1 MLDLDLDLEA
11 DLGVDTVKQAEM
23 FAAIREIYSIPR
35 DENRKL
41 RDYPTLAHVIRFVY
55 ESRPD
60 LAATVATARAIVEP
74 PATTPAIVEA
84 PATPAPSASSQLAS
98 DDAIKEK
105 VLEIV
110 AEKTG
115 YPKDML
121 DLDLDLEADLGV
133 DTVKQ
138 AEMFA
143 SVRAAYN
150 IPREENLK
158 LRDFP
163 TLAHVIQ
170 FARDKQNSGATT
182 AVSVPAAATTSA
194 TATTVTRPRPP
205 LATFDAANRIPRR
218 VPVPVLRP
226 PLTICKPT
234 GVTLGPG
241 SRVVVMPDQAGVAN
255 VLTQQLQTLGV
266 EALVVDAALDAY
278 VLTERLKKWLSA
290 GPIQGVY
297 WLPALDNEG
306 DLRHMEPA
314 GWHEA
319 LRVRVKSLYTTMRAL
334 YEQVA
339 KPGTFLVSATQL
351 GGQHGYDDAGAVAP
365 MGGAVVGFT
374 KTYKREHTE
383 VHVKAVDFEAGR
395 SASKVAVTLLE
406 ETLRDPGAVEVG
418 YKNGLRWAVGLQEQ
432 SFTESKHG
440 MTLDQDSVFLITGAA
455 GSIVSAITADLAA
468 ASGGTFYLLDL
479 VPAPDP
485 NNPDLARFVSD
496 KDGLKRDLF
505 ERIKARGERATPA
518 LVEKELAA
526 LERAQA
532 AQSAIDAVRAAGGTP
547 YYFSVNLTDAD
558 GVAKV
563 IEQVRQR
570 SGRIDVLL
578 HAAGIERS
586 HFLPDKDQQEFD
598 LVFDVKSDGWFNLL
612 HAIGGMPLG
621 ATVAFSSIAGRFG
634 NASQTDYSS
643 ANDLLCKI
651 TSSFRTMRPTT
662 RGIVIDW
669 TAWGGIGM
677 ATRGSIPKMM
687 ELAGIDMLPP
697 EAGIPMIRREL
708 TVGETGGEVVVAKRL
723 GIMLNEW
730 DETGGL
736 DTQALAALLGKQIPA
751 QGPMVGTITGMTLS
765 GGLTMETTLDPAAQA
780 FLYDHRIDG
789 TPVLPGVMGIE
800 AFAEAALCVHPGWHI
815 EAIEEVN
822 FLAPFKFYR
831 DEPRTVIIQA
841 LFYPQ
846 GDNLRAECRLI
857 GRRTLPN
864 QSQPQETV
872 HFTARVRVTKQPP
885 QASAGL
891 PIKLTSEGIVDAAQ
905 IYRIYFHGPAY
916 QVLDSAWRDGERII
930 GQMSVDL
937 PTDHDPLQGPTLI
950 GPRLIELCFQTAGL
964 LEISEHNRMGL
975 PLYVHH
981 VSWSR
986 PPELAVGPLFAVVTP
1001 DTAGQK
1007 FDAEV
1012 VDTQGN
1018 RYLQLTGYR
1027 TVTLPD
1033 SVDTELL
1040 HALQNVTA

>member
-1 MLDLDLDLEA
+1 
-11 DLGVDTVKQAEM
+11 
-23 FAAIREIYSIPR
+23 
-35 DENRKL
+35 
-41 RDYPTLAHVIRFVY
+41 
-55 ESRPD
+55 
-60 LAATVATARAIVEP
+60 
-74 PATTPAIVEA
+74 
-84 PATPAPSASSQLAS
+84 
-98 DDAIKEK
+98 
-105 VLEIV
+105 
-110 AEKTG
+110 
-115 YPKDML
+115 
-121 DLDLDLEADLGV
+121 
-133 DTVKQ
+133 
-138 AEMFA
+138 
-143 SVRAAYN
+143 
-150 IPREENLK
+150 
-158 LRDFP
+158 
-163 TLAHVIQ
+163 
-170 FARDKQNSGATT
+170 
-182 AVSVPAAATTSA
+182 
-194 TATTVTRPRPP
+194 
-205 LATFDAANRIPRR
+205 
-218 VPVPVLRP
+218 
-226 PLTICKPT
+226 
-234 GVTLGPG
+234 
-241 SRVVVMPDQAGVAN
+241 
-255 VLTQQLQTLGV
+255 
-266 EALVVDAALDAY
+266 
-278 VLTERLKKWLSA
+278 
-290 GPIQGVY
+290 
-297 WLPALDNEG
+297 
-306 DLRHMEPA
+306 MEPA

-891 PIKLTSEGIVDAAQ
+891 PIKLTSEAIVDAAQ